1 MLGTV
6 ERSINY
12 NMYKTRQDC
21 SIHLIVLAE
30 HDLFTF
36 HSFNP
41 LLKLL
46 IQRTSMSLFTNPI
59 VTLLSHLLL
68 SRAFNSVDYPRICK
82 TFWLLAL
89 VTPQYPG
96 FLLLQ
101 WSVFAVSFLPLLLF
115 ITSTSVMCQ
124 DLLPDFFFQLPRQ
137 PNTIFM
143 LMAPKFIY
151 LVLTSRYIRLKWNS
165 KSEIPQNNSDKKIL
179 HFSAPNLPLFK
190 SSITQLR
197 PPSFVQ

>member
-82 TFWLLAL
+82 MFWLLAL

-124 DLLPDFFFQLPRQ
+124 DLLPDFFSS
-137 PNTIFM
+137 
-143 LMAPKFIY
+143 Y
-151 LVLTSRYIRLKWNS
+151 LDNQ
-165 KSEIPQNNSDKKIL
+165 IPSL
-179 HFSAPNLPLFK
+179 C
-190 SSITQLR
+190 
-197 PPSFVQ
+197 